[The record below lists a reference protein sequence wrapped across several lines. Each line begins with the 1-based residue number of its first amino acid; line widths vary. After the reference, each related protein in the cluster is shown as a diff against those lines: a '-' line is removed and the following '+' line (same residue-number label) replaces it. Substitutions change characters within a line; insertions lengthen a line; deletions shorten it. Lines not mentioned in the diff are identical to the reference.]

1 MPLIYIWP
9 SNNYCVHHAP
19 FSCPLESLFPGK
31 LYHLTGGTKIVLVVE
46 AVDKLQLPEAPISIT
61 VMAYYAGFQVLIT
74 RRTGE
79 QPIIS
84 QVPGI
89 VSLVNKL
96 VEAGFEPV
104 REMAPTALPNPE
116 TKETGKESSN
126 PICQI
131 HHVTMVWKE
140 GVKDNRHYAFWACPQ
155 KNPDGSFC
163 KYRPGK

>member
-1 MPLIYIWP
+1 M
-9 SNNYCVHHAP
+9 
-19 FSCPLESLFPGK
+19 
-31 LYHLTGGTKIVLVVE
+31 VVE
-46 AVDKLQLPEAPISIT
+46 GAAEKQQLPEAPISIT

-104 REMAPTALPNPE
+104 RELAQPTLTTTE
-116 TKETGKESSN
+116 TKDTGKESLA

-131 HHVTMVWKE
+131 HKVSMVWRE
-140 GVKDNRHYAFWACPQ
+140 GINKDQKHYAFWACPQ
-155 KNPDGSFC
+155 KNPDGTFC

>member
-1 MPLIYIWP
+1 
-9 SNNYCVHHAP
+9 
-19 FSCPLESLFPGK
+19 
-31 LYHLTGGTKIVLVVE
+31 LVVE
-46 AVDKLQLPEAPISIT
+46 ATEKTPLPEAPISIT

-89 VSLVNKL
+89 VTLVQKL

-104 REMAPTALPNPE
+104 REMTQPALPTTE
-116 TKETGKESSN
+116 KKDAGKEPPN

-131 HHVTMVWKE
+131 HNVPMVWRE
-140 GVKDNRHYAFWACPQ
+140 GINKDQKHYAFWACPQ
-155 KNPDGSFC
+155 KNPDGTFC

>member
-1 MPLIYIWP
+1 
-9 SNNYCVHHAP
+9 
-19 FSCPLESLFPGK
+19 
-31 LYHLTGGTKIVLVVE
+31 VVE
-46 AVDKLQLPEAPISIT
+46 TSEKQQLPEAPISIT

-89 VSLVNKL
+89 VTLVNKL

-104 REMAPTALPNPE
+104 REMAQPALPNTE
-116 TKETGKESSN
+116 TKEAGKESSN
-126 PICQI
+126 PVCQI
-131 HHVTMVWKE
+131 HKVPMVWRE
-140 GVKDNRHYAFWACPQ
+140 GINKDNRHYAFWACPQ

-163 KYRPGK
+163 KYRPRKTN